1 MTIEQRVSE
10 LETQVLLEAV
20 VPRYSERLAL
30 LEQSLS
36 HKLPELLVS
45 AWQEATRALDLW
57 EVVCY
62 CQQRLYWL
70 QAALEA
76 HSKKSVVASTSPQL
90 A

>member
-10 LETQVLLEAV
+10 LETQVLREAV

-30 LEQSLS
+30 LEQLLS
-36 HKLPELLVS
+36 HRQPELLVS
-45 AWQEATRALDLW
+45 AWQEATRARDLL

-62 CQQRLYWL
+62 CQQRPDWS
-70 QAALEA
+70 QTALEA
-76 HSKKSVVASTSPQL
+76 HSKKSVVASTSLQL

>member
-45 AWQEATRALDLW
+45 AWQEATRA
-57 EVVCY
+57 
-62 CQQRLYWL
+62 
-70 QAALEA
+70 
-76 HSKKSVVASTSPQL
+76 
-90 A
+90 